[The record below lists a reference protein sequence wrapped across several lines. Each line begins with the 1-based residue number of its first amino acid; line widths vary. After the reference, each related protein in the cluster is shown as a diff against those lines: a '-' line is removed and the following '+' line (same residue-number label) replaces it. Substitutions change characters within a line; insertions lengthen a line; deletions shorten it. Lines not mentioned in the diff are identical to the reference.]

1 MREKEREKLE
11 FDDLM
16 TRAGNKIL
24 QRDRKM
30 ERERE
35 NVSTKKERKRET
47 ETDRDI

>member
-24 QRDRKM
+24 QRDK
-30 ERERE
+30 
-35 NVSTKKERKRET
+35 NGKRKRECET
-47 ETDRDI
+47 EIDI